1 MLSNARLKANQQNA
15 LRGKGPTSDAGR
27 AASSRN
33 ALTHGLTAQL
43 ATLAAA
49 DPDTA
54 QRVADWKGFYAP
66 VGPEETWLV
75 EQMALAAAQMD
86 RCHVAGEAQRAR
98 SMARAADCWDD
109 DQVRLAE
116 ETGARLAR
124 DPAVVSARLRDT
136 VQGCHWLKARWEALE
151 RIAMATGTWDDA
163 QRSLAFDLIGVPQ
176 ELRVAD
182 PAIPEGADG
191 LTLAAIARDQIE
203 ALAHRASDRLVDPDE
218 FDRQM
223 AEAGLSFD
231 LTPPAR
237 LLRRYHAA
245 AFRLF
250 LWARDEFYSVQGQR
264 TPEAAPSPSVAEA
277 PPPEPPPP
285 PAPQPEPESVR
296 ESAPAPSAPRGASS
310 PSPRYESY
318 SVDGVTYFPGLSICP
333 PANAPRD
340 RDGRG
345 R

>member
-15 LRGKGPTSDAGR
+15 LRSRGPASDAGKATAR
-27 AASSRN
+27 LN
-33 ALTHGLTAQL
+33 APTHGLTAQFT
-43 ATLAAA
+43 TLTAA
-49 DPDTA
+49 DPDLA
-54 QRVADWKGFYAP
+54 RRVADWTAFYGP
-66 VGPEETWLV
+66 VGPKETWLV
-75 EQMALAAAQMD
+75 EQMALASAQMD
-86 RCHVAGEAQRAR
+86 RCHAAGEARRAR

-116 ETGARLAR
+116 EAGARLAR
-124 DPAVVSARLRDT
+124 DPAVVSARLRDS

-151 RIAMATGTWDDA
+151 RIAEATGTWDEA
-163 QRSLAFDLIGVPQ
+163 QRSLAFDLIGVPH

-182 PAIPEGADG
+182 PVLPEGADG
-191 LTLAAIARDQIE
+191 PTLALIARDQIA
-203 ALAHRASDRLVDPDE
+203 ALGHRATDRLADHDE
-218 FDRQM
+218 FDRRM

-237 LLRRYHAA
+237 LLRRYHTA

-250 LWARDEFYSVQGQR
+250 LWARDEFYSVQAQR
-264 TPEAAPSPSVAEA
+264 TPEAPPSSTVAEA

-285 PAPQPEPESVR
+285 PAPQPEPEPVR
-296 ESAPAPSAPRGASS
+296 APVPRAAATPG
-310 PSPRYESY
+310 PRYESY

-333 PANAPRD
+333 PGNAPRD

>member
-15 LRGKGPTSDAGR
+15 LRSRGPASDAGK
-27 AASSRN
+27 AAARLN

-43 ATLAAA
+43 ATLTAS
-49 DPDTA
+49 DPDLA
-54 QRVADWKGFYAP
+54 RRVADWTAFYGP
-66 VGPEETWLV
+66 VGPKETWLV
-75 EQMALAAAQMD
+75 EQMALASAQMD
-86 RCHVAGEAQRAR
+86 RCHAAGEAQRAR

-116 ETGARLAR
+116 EAGARLAR
-124 DPAVVSARLRDT
+124 DPALVSARLRDS

-151 RIAMATGTWDDA
+151 RTAQATGTWDDA
-163 QRSLAFDLIGVPQ
+163 QRSLAFDLMGVPQ

-182 PAIPEGADG
+182 PAIPDGADG
-191 LTLAAIARDQIE
+191 PTLALIARDQIA
-203 ALAHRASDRLVDPDE
+203 ALGHRATDRLADHDE

-231 LTPPAR
+231 LTVPAR
-237 LLRRYHAA
+237 LLRRYHTA

-250 LWARDEFYSVQGQR
+250 LWARNEFYSIQALR
-264 TPEAAPSPSVAEA
+264 TPDAPPRPTVAEP

-285 PAPQPEPESVR
+285 PPAPEPEPVQAPVAAR
-296 ESAPAPSAPRGASS
+296 EPASS
-310 PSPRYESY
+310 SPRYESY
-318 SVDGVTYFPGLSICP
+318 SEDGVTYIPGLSICP
-333 PANAPRD
+333 PGNAPRDRD